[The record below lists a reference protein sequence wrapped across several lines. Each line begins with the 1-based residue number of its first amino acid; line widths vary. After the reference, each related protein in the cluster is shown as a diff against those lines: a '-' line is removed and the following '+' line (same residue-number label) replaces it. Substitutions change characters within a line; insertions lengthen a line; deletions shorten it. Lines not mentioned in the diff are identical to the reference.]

1 MTGMTIGEVAKQAAV
16 CIDTLRYYEKRG
28 LVAKPPRTVSGYRAY
43 PKETVQAVCFV
54 KRTQELGFSL
64 QEIKELLALRTKPGA
79 KSAAVRERASA
90 KLIDID
96 EKIRSLRAMRK
107 SLAKLV
113 DSCSGCG
120 PVESCSILESL
131 DKDGAR

>member
-1 MTGMTIGEVAKQAAV
+1 MTGLTIGEVAKQAAV
-16 CIDTLRYYEKRG
+16 CIDTLRYYERRG

-43 PKETVQAVCFV
+43 PEETVQAVRFV
-54 KRTQELGFSL
+54 KRAQELGFSL
-64 QEIKELLALRTKPGA
+64 KEIKELMALRTKPGT

-96 EKIRSLRAMRK
+96 EKIRSLRAMRTT
-107 SLAKLV
+107 LAKLI

-120 PVESCSILESL
+120 PVATCSILESL
-131 DKDGAR
+131 DKDEDR